1 MLKTTVH
8 AVTLGAAAVLA
19 AQTQPP
25 IAFVDVTER
34 AGITFVHHNG
44 AAGDKRYPELFGG
57 GVAVLD
63 ADGDG
68 WPDLLFVN
76 GKDWTPAALRS
87 RCAVYRN
94 NHDGTFADV
103 SAASGLDAVAGYA
116 IGASVADYDN
126 DGRDD
131 VFVTTVEGGRLFHN
145 EGNGKFLDVTERAGI
160 RNREFTTSAAWLDY
174 DRDGLA
180 DLFIGNYVK
189 WSPDA
194 EVRCVHEGERGYC
207 GPDAYR
213 PVAPTLYRNA
223 GGGRFEDVTARAG
236 LDQPTDKAM
245 GVAVLDYNMDGWP
258 DVFVGSDRVPA
269 KLYRNDG
276 RGRFVDEGLRAGV
289 ALSESGSARANMGV
303 DAADYDRSGRP
314 HIVVGNFLNEMLG
327 LYHNEHGSTFVDV
340 APRSPVGRASLLSVT
355 WAVFFLDYD
364 LDGFLDIFAAN
375 GGTDESQGMDARARL
390 SQPPILLR
398 NRGNGAFDNVSSAM
412 GAAFNRPIM
421 GRGAAFLDM
430 DGDGDLD
437 LAIATL
443 AGPAHLFRNDGGNRN
458 NWLRVRASGSR
469 SNRSGL
475 GAIVRVTSAS
485 GTAWQMVR
493 SGSSYASQSELT
505 LTFGLGRDTR
515 VAKIEVA
522 WPSGATQ
529 TFTDVAA
536 NQRVTIDESAGLRK
550 ER

>member
-1 MLKTTVH
+1 M
-8 AVTLGAAAVLA
+8 
-19 AQTQPP
+19 
-25 IAFVDVTER
+25 
-34 AGITFVHHNG
+34 
-44 AAGDKRYPELFGG
+44 
-57 GVAVLD
+57 
-63 ADGDG
+63 
-68 WPDLLFVN
+68 
-76 GKDWTPAALRS
+76 
-87 RCAVYRN
+87 
-94 NHDGTFADV
+94 
-103 SAASGLDAVAGYA
+103 
-116 IGASVADYDN
+116 
-126 DGRDD
+126 
-131 VFVTTVEGGRLFHN
+131 
-145 EGNGKFLDVTERAGI
+145 
-160 RNREFTTSAAWLDY
+160 
-174 DRDGLA
+174 
-180 DLFIGNYVK
+180 
-189 WSPDA
+189 
-194 EVRCVHEGERGYC
+194 
-207 GPDAYR
+207 
-213 PVAPTLYRNA
+213 
-223 GGGRFEDVTARAG
+223 
-236 LDQPTDKAM
+236 
-245 GVAVLDYNMDGWP
+245 
-258 DVFVGSDRVPA
+258 
-269 KLYRNDG
+269 
-276 RGRFVDEGLRAGV
+276 
-289 ALSESGSARANMGV
+289 
-303 DAADYDRSGRP
+303 
-314 HIVVGNFLNEMLG
+314 
-327 LYHNEHGSTFVDV
+327 
-340 APRSPVGRASLLSVT
+340 T